1 MAHNV
6 NLSLEYATAQAAAGG
21 ALADGGFLRY
31 YDGAQPATA
40 DTPVSRQ
47 KMLAELRLGNPAG
60 KALAGDFI
68 FGEIESEK
76 SARAAGEAT
85 WYRAFKA
92 DGRSPVRDGSI
103 GATGSGSDIEL
114 DDTNITLGAEV
125 RCDEL
130 KWRVPR

>member
-6 NLSLEYATAQAAAGG
+6 NLSLEYATSQAEVGG

-31 YDGAQPATA
+31 YDGEQPETC

-47 KMLAELRLGNPAG
+47 KLLAELRIGNPAG
-60 KALAGDFI
+60 KAIAGDFT
-68 FGEIESEK
+68 FKEIASEK
-76 SARAAGEAT
+76 SAPSSGEAT
-85 WYRAFKA
+85 WYRIFKA

-103 GATGSGSDIEL
+103 GALGSGSDIEL
-114 DDTNITLGAEV
+114 DNPYITIGAEV

-130 KWRVPR
+130 RWRVPR